1 MIRRTIHAQIA
12 EAQRELR
19 MRREVYG
26 RQVAL
31 RKMRKAEADE
41 LILLQENIIATLEWC
56 RDNRD
61 MCVEFERSRKEKADG

>member
-1 MIRRTIHAQIA
+1 MIKRTIHAQIS

-19 MRREVYG
+19 MRHEVYG
-26 RQVAL
+26 RQVAM

-61 MCVEFERSRKEKADG
+61 LCVEFEKSRKGQADG